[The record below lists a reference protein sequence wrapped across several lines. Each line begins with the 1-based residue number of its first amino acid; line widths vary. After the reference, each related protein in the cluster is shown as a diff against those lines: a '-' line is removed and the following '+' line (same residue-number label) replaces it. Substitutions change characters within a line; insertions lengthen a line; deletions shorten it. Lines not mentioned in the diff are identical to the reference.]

1 MGYRTRGG
9 TFAYAGRQAMV
20 IEQGKADKIRE
31 ELTSRQDYESTL
43 ETLRRFSEMLGGKL
57 VQPSGI
63 VRRSSRGQWR
73 SHPVLRAHE
82 SPYSS
87 CGRGRA
93 K

>member
-1 MGYRTRGG
+1 
-9 TFAYAGRQAMV
+9 MV
-20 IEQGKADKIRE
+20 IEQGKEGKIQK
-31 ELTSRQDYESTL
+31 ELTSRQDYESAL
-43 ETLRRFSEMLGGKL
+43 ENLRRFAEMVGGKL

-63 VRRSSRGQWR
+63 VRRSSRGQWQ
-73 SHPVLRAHE
+73 SHPALQLDK

>member
-1 MGYRTRGG
+1 MAR
-9 TFAYAGRQAMV
+9 
-20 IEQGKADKIRE
+20 ELGKEKKMQT
-31 ELTSRQDYESTL
+31 ELTSRQDYESAL
-43 ETLRRFSEMLGGKL
+43 ETLKRFAEMVGGKL

-73 SHPVLRAHE
+73 SHPALQFRE